1 MFRKGGAFPGA
12 VIVKVGVLDDASWHD
27 QNVPKGELFAPERVK
42 WASAL
47 DGAAQVP
54 AMP

>member
-1 MFRKGGAFPGA
+1 MYRKGEAFPGA
-12 VIVKVGVLDDASWHD
+12 VIVKVGVLDDNSWNNS
-27 QNVPKGELFAPERVK
+27 NVPKGELFAPERVK
-42 WASAL
+42 WSSAL